1 MTIDFDKYHTALE
14 NADVLE
20 HAGRVTKIVGLAVEA
35 TGPSS
40 KIGDIC
46 ELFTLDGERACGRKS

>member
-1 MTIDFDKYHTALE
+1 MEIGFNKYYTALE
-14 NADVLE
+14 NTDTLE

-46 ELFTLDGERACGRKS
+46 EMYTLNG